1 METDTARLSEP
12 TPCCGRVH
20 RPARARGIWQRHR
33 QAHAHDPVDDGN
45 GPTGKI
51 TKLEHHV
58 SGKTEPNKFLILI
71 ILKNKLTNIPS
82 LILNRLVQVRLII
95 LFLLHRASSLRI

>member
-1 METDTARLSEP
+1 METDTARLPAP
-12 TPCCGRVH
+12 TPCSGRVH
-20 RPARARGIWQRHR
+20 RPARARGVWQRHR

-58 SGKTEPNKFLILI
+58 SGKTEPNKLETGTPMDRI
-71 ILKNKLTNIPS
+71 
-82 LILNRLVQVRLII
+82 NRSGIGSQLGTTIQIG
-95 LFLLHRASSLRI
+95 RAHV